1 MKPVTTICLYAIFFS
16 ILFIANLPSPS
27 YADAAKITTPVNDF
41 AVTDVFKKGKD
52 FYLARNYKEA
62 EPLFRQCVKWEPQN
76 AEYLSWLAQT
86 IAFLL
91 ADQAMKGA
99 SNLTLLPEAR
109 KVRELYQEAIDADPK
124 NERARIGYAIIL
136 RDIPGLLGGSV
147 KKAESI
153 LKGVIKDNPDN
164 IFAYH
169 HLGTLYIRKKNDC
182 QKGLEYLKKVI
193 AISQKKELTP
203 EEKLRLGSTYHAL
216 GKTYLEELN
225 DASQAIPYL
234 EKAAQMDEDSVVA
247 FLDLAE
253 AYRIEKQIAKAKDC
267 LLKAVKISAEHDYKR
282 FDGDIK
288 SSAKKL
294 NMKKE
299 LGLS

>member
-1 MKPVTTICLYAIFFS
+1 MKPVTSLCLYAILVS
-16 ILFIANLPSPS
+16 ILFAVFPSHPS
-27 YADAAKITTPVNDF
+27 YADAAKITTPINDF
-41 AVTDVFKKGKD
+41 SVVEIFKKGKE
-52 FYLARNYKEA
+52 FYLAQNYIDA
-62 EPLFRQCVKWEPQN
+62 EPLFQQCVKLEPKN

-109 KVRELYQEAIDADPK
+109 KVRELYQKAIDADPK
-124 NERARIGYAIIL
+124 NERARLGYAIIL
-136 RDIPGLLGGSV
+136 RDIPGILGGSI

-153 LKGVIKDNPDN
+153 LKGVIKDNPEN
-164 IFAYH
+164 IFALH

-182 QKGLEYLKKVI
+182 QKGLECLKKVI
-193 AISQKKELTP
+193 AISQKKVLSP
-203 EEKLRLGSTYHAL
+203 EEKLRLGATYHAL

-225 DASQAIPYL
+225 DASQAVPFL
-234 EKAAQMDEDSVVA
+234 EKAAEMNEDSVLA

-267 LLKAVKISAEHDYKR
+267 LLKAVKISAAHEYKR
-282 FDGDIK
+282 FDDDIK